1 MKEKTI
7 LNKLRTLLGM
17 EVKLEQM
24 KLSDGETILETDS
37 FETGVFAD
45 NQAPE
50 VFIITTDEQKV
61 PLPIGDYELEDGR
74 MLVVKVEG
82 KIAEIKEVP
91 TQEEQAPMEQ
101 PTAEV
106 PVEASSN
113 PAPTKEPKSVIETTT
128 REVRFSDEE
137 KEKLK
142 TVFLS
147 GDLSISAYLELPVG
161 VHKVGNDT
169 ITVAEKDVPNWDGN
183 GTHKEKYIVSI
194 IPNANANLK
203 KENAELK
210 ALLTEISEHPKVTEL
225 AEQVKPIVHN
235 PENKTNKIAVD
246 LSKADKKTRLINL
259 LNNI

>member
-7 LNKLRTLLGM
+7 LNQIRVWLGM

-37 FETGVFAD
+37 FETGAFAD
-45 NQAPE
+45 NQAPD
-50 VFIITTDEQKV
+50 VFIITPDEQKV
-61 PLPIGDYELEDGR
+61 PLPIGEYELEDGR

-91 TQEEQAPMEQ
+91 MEEEQPSTEQ
-101 PTAEV
+101 GTTEM

-113 PAPTKEPKSVIETTT
+113 PAPAKEPKSVIETTT

-137 KEKLK
+137 FE
-142 TVFLS
+142 
-147 GDLSISAYLELPVG
+147 A
-161 VHKVGNDT
+161 
-169 ITVAEKDVPNWDGN
+169 
-183 GTHKEKYIVSI
+183 
-194 IPNANANLK
+194 LK

-225 AEQVKPIVHN
+225 AEEVKPIVHN
-235 PENKTNKIAVD
+235 PENKTVVNLED
-246 LSKADKKTRLINL
+246 LDPLERFRVIKKRMNG
-259 LNNI
+259 